1 MKAMRQRAMAYRNPL
16 FESMSNDDESD
27 AMDAE
32 QLQLLSELSSRICLV
47 RSLWKL
53 ERRLNHPKALGREWR
68 NVESQDKEEY
78 SRAKWLEDMAKIKAI
93 LKDTSEKEFRDLF
106 RSLSLRLEDVTS
118 EFAGDDRFVR
128 RDWYYDRTAWR
139 SDLTN
144 CCVTESQLYFAM
156 HRFQHD
162 ALDWIAIGDVLPDM
176 DRRDF
181 LRGAKLNE
189 RATIPDL
196 GTHVVFFS
204 EGYKETLLRDAG
216 VNMLRAFP
224 SICKFVGQ
232 PHDGRIVQVPKKTAQ
247 WLRVAAAH
255 HFDDAVRGVRVR
267 SYYSLLSSN
276 ITNT

>member
-1 MKAMRQRAMAYRNPL
+1 MFDLNPFHILTCSCFNYVNITHVAYSAAKNVTRKATFECQNDENSTRA
-16 FESMSNDDESD
+16 
-27 AMDAE
+27 
-32 QLQLLSELSSRICLV
+32 
-47 RSLWKL
+47 L
-53 ERRLNHPKALGREWR
+53 EHR
-68 NVESQDKEEY
+68 Y
-78 SRAKWLEDMAKIKAI
+78 SRTKWLEDMSKIRAT

-224 SICKFVGQ
+224 SICKFVGL

-255 HFDDAVRGVRVR
+255 HFDDAVRGYTLFSTLFSCMHPMV
-267 SYYSLLSSN
+267 N
-276 ITNT
+276 ILDSRALEHTGTQKT

>member
-1 MKAMRQRAMAYRNPL
+1 MTIDSYVVFERNIDL
-16 FESMSNDDESD
+16 WYTSNDTNNTVSLTRITVHEN
-27 AMDAE
+27 
-32 QLQLLSELSSRICLV
+32 SSKDQH
-47 RSLWKL
+47 S
-53 ERRLNHPKALGREWR
+53 
-68 NVESQDKEEY
+68 NVNARTQ
-78 SRAKWLEDMAKIKAI
+78 
-93 LKDTSEKEFRDLF
+93 
-106 RSLSLRLEDVTS
+106 
-118 EFAGDDRFVR
+118 VR

-196 GTHVVFFS
+196 RTHVLFFS

-276 ITNT
+276 VTNT